1 MDYVL
6 CTLDVTVVFVQNE
19 YSVLEQAPT
28 VTVCVVLSGAIER
41 RVTAELNSSPLTASD
56 GAGIRQIVILV
67 YVDTYSTDYATLA
80 QTIIFTSNDPVCEE
94 VTIIDDSTLEEI
106 ELFQISLSSSD
117 PDVSLGEV
125 FVATISILNDDSKS
139 SNNLS
144 VVVLTQLISCVN
156 ITGDGILY
164 IDRGPDTKASVCC
177 SP

>member
-28 VTVCVVLSGAIER
+28 VTVCVALSGAIER

-80 QTIIFTSNDPVCEE
+80 QTIIFTSNDPVCED
-94 VTIIDDSTLEEI
+94 VAIIDDSTLEEI
-106 ELFQISLSSSD
+106 ETFLISVSSSD
-117 PDVSLGEV
+117 PDVSLGAIPT
-125 FVATISILNDDSKS
+125 ATISILNDDGRQQIQMI
-139 SNNLS
+139 
-144 VVVLTQLISCVN
+144 VLHYVFMSFRCDCLIGEQCV
-156 ITGDGILY
+156 
-164 IDRGPDTKASVCC
+164 
-177 SP
+177 

>member
-28 VTVCVVLSGAIER
+28 VTVCVALSGAIER

-80 QTIIFTSNDPVCEE
+80 QTIIFTSNDPVCED
-94 VTIIDDSTLEEI
+94 VAIIDDSTLEEI
-106 ELFQISLSSSD
+106 ETFLISVSSSD
-117 PDVSLGEV
+117 SDVNLGPIPT
-125 FVATISILNDDSKS
+125 ATISILNDDGRQQIQMI
-139 SNNLS
+139 
-144 VVVLTQLISCVN
+144 VLHYAFMSFRCDCLI
-156 ITGDGILY
+156 GE
-164 IDRGPDTKASVCC
+164 
-177 SP
+177 